1 MRRTHRPGP
10 SRPSRARPSA
20 GTSAARPRPTWPL
33 QRPPSRAVRREGR
46 RGNFPL
52 LRRASLLLAPRR
64 ARVARGAGAGAGAP
78 LSRAVAPAPHPPA
91 PPAAPVPKKK
101 RAGVE
106 RARACVLICVARR
119 RPRPGEQACHRRCCC
134 ARRSVAS
141 VGARSRDWIH
151 SSVNR
156 CTSRGQKRTPSRSA
170 WMKLGLRELHP
181 LVFFL
186 VGRWGRGRS
195 ERTGRA
201 GVRGGDRRSAASAE
215 GDGGRGEGVRRLRGP
230 PSLPRGESGG
240 GEPRA
245 SALRPLRRRARAR
258 TPCARAT
265 DRRTHPRR
273 LFSVFFFLIFCG
285 EGLSKWREA
294 SLAGRMC
301 APVSPAPCGAS
312 RRHDRRSDPA
322 AHGHFS
328 PSLARGR
335 ARGRAR
341 PRRSKRRG
349 ARARSPADKRP
360 WGERRGRGEHA

>member
-1 MRRTHRPGP
+1 MRQSKGVPPGP
-10 SRPSRARPSA
+10 MIVPVQLLSSASSPSARPYETDPSPRPFSPFSSSSISRNERGTTTPDMA
-20 GTSAARPRPTWPL
+20 AATSALPG
-33 QRPPSRAVRREGR
+33 RPPGGAEGQL
-46 RGNFPL
+46 PP
-52 LRRASLLLAPRR
+52 AA
-64 ARVARGAGAGAGAP
+64 ARLPPAGASACACRAGCGGGSGGAP
-78 LSRAVAPAPHPPA
+78 LARCGPSPLPPPPA
-91 PPAAPVPKKK
+91 PPATPVRKKK
-101 RAGVE
+101 RAGVAS
-106 RARACVLICVARR
+106 ARACVLICVARH
-119 RPRPGEQACHRRCCC
+119 RPGPGEQACHRRCWC

-181 LVFFL
+181 LFFFL

-245 SALRPLRRRARAR
+245 SALRPLRCRARAR

-265 DRRTHPRR
+265 HRRTHPRR
-273 LFSVFFFLIFCG
+273 FFLFFFIIIL
-285 EGLSKWREA
+285 W
-294 SLAGRMC
+294 
-301 APVSPAPCGAS
+301 
-312 RRHDRRSDPA
+312 
-322 AHGHFS
+322 
-328 PSLARGR
+328 
-335 ARGRAR
+335 
-341 PRRSKRRG
+341 
-349 ARARSPADKRP
+349 
-360 WGERRGRGEHA
+360 